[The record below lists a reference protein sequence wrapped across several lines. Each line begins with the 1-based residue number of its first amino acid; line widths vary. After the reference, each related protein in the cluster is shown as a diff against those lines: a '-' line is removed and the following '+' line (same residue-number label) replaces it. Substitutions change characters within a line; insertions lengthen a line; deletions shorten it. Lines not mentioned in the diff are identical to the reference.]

1 VSFDNTASVADRRDY
16 HVDHYL
22 RVLLTSYASRLKV
35 AFAPDDFDQLF
46 RLDGQTSLFDQPL
59 AQMQLRWIR
68 CESS

>member
-1 VSFDNTASVADRRDY
+1 
-16 HVDHYL
+16 
-22 RVLLTSYASRLKV
+22 VLLTSYASRLKV